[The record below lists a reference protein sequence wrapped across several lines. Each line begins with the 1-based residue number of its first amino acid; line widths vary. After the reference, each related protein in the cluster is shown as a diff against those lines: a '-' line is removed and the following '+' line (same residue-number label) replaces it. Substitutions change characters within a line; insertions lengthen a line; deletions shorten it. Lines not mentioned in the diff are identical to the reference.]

1 MGGSETSGQGAG
13 GSEASGQGVGGSET
27 SGQGAGGIEITRG
40 GAAARMGGDGVP
52 AALRE
57 VPRIAV
63 WDEHRGVDELAQRDG
78 YALTRGAIAV
88 LIELYR

>member
-1 MGGSETSGQGAG
+1 
-13 GSEASGQGVGGSET
+13 
-27 SGQGAGGIEITRG
+27 
-40 GAAARMGGDGVP
+40 
-52 AALRE
+52 

-63 WDEHRGVDELAQRDG
+63 WDEHRGVDELARRDG